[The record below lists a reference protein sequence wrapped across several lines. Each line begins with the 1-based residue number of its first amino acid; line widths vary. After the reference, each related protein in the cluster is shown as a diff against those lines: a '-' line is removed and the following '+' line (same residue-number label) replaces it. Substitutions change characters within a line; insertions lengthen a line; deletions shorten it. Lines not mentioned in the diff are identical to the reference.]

1 MLPPWVVQAI
11 HCPNSQE
18 RKWSYCTSSRSVTLC
33 VSGGHDLRL
42 PWSLLAQIVLTLGGQ
57 REVDPLLYY
66 LLLISF
72 GRLDRNGPVQG
83 PSLPSLPTSK

>member
-1 MLPPWVVQAI
+1 MTFIESFI
-11 HCPNSQE
+11 HAASLGGTGINCPSSQE
-18 RKWSYCTSSRSVTLC
+18 RKWSYCTSSRSVTLW

-66 LLLISF
+66 LLQFGNLSF
-72 GRLDRNGPVQG
+72 N
-83 PSLPSLPTSK
+83 